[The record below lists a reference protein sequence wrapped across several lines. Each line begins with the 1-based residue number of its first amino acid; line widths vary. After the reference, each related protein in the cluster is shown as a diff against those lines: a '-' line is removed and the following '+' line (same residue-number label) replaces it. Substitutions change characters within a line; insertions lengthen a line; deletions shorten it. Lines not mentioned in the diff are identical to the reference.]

1 MDSLYDELSE
11 KLKAQSSATR
21 RSTVRA
27 DIGLLLFSNRD
38 ALRDLWRAAEQHKR
52 IHDAASLEDL
62 HNAVEKLRVL
72 FGERLVR

>member
-1 MDSLYDELSE
+1 MDSLYEELSK
-11 KLKAQSSATR
+11 KLNAQSIGAR

-38 ALRDLWRAAEQHKR
+38 ALRDLWKAAERHKR

-62 HNAVEKLRVL
+62 HNAVENLRAL
-72 FGERLVR
+72 FGERLMR